1 MPSPLLLVAP
11 ALNGHRRASSHG
23 SVGALLRA
31 VHAALALPTASG
43 PLSVRLGSAAMV
55 KQHFQVQR
63 AWLSLLASFTAS
75 GLGEEAGK
83 RT

>member
-1 MPSPLLLVAP
+1 M
-11 ALNGHRRASSHG
+11 
-23 SVGALLRA
+23 GALLRA